1 MSSKSFLRRPEGVGF
16 WTMMI
21 FSLPFAL
28 YSYVTTKTSD
38 LGFVIVFFIVGLLV
52 FRTAY
57 VVLGW
62 RRPMHLPMEKV
73 EMASFW
79 IMLPFSIVL
88 LLSEYVTIFV
98 FSYALFYVF
107 TSGLLSYYLV
117 YLNGKLGS
125 SSRRI

>member
-52 FRTAY
+52 FRTAW

-62 RRPMHLPMEKV
+62 RRPMRIPMEKV
-73 EMASFW
+73 EMVFFW

-107 TSGLLSYYLV
+107 TVGLLSYCLL
-117 YLNGKLGS
+117 YLNGKLRSPG
-125 SSRRI
+125 RWI